1 MAGNHYSGF
10 ASMTKAERQAAAK
23 AGGIA
28 AHRKKVA
35 HQWTPEEARE
45 AGRKGGLARKGKR
58 VAAAEDEAQ
67 RQAEILS

>member
-10 ASMTKAERQAAAK
+10 ASMTKAELRAAAK

-28 AHRKKVA
+28 AHAKKRA

-45 AGRKGGLARKGKR
+45 AGRKGGLARKGKQQ
-58 VAAAEDEAQ
+58 VQHDEDAQ
-67 RQAEILS
+67 RQSEILS